1 MTKTAKGF
9 DIVKTTFSV
18 LTRRATQAISH
29 HMTEK
34 YIKLPSTESD
44 VEQAVPKFYKKYGF
58 PHCIEAIDWTHIPT
72 EKRTEQINSIATV
85 DKV

>member
-18 LTRRATQAISH
+18 LTRRVTQAISH
-29 HMTEK
+29 HMAEK
-34 YIKLPSTESD
+34 YVKLPNTESD

-58 PHCIEAIDWTHIPT
+58 PQCIEAIDWTHIPT
-72 EKRTEQINSIATV
+72 QKRTEQIISIATV